1 MTRDRFRTINWRKFR
16 NEKLAEADPLA
27 NATGQGKILLNII
40 SEPLKEQRHIG
51 NNFL

>member
-1 MTRDRFRTINWRKFR
+1 MTRDRLWTVNWRKFR
-16 NEKLAEADPLA
+16 NEKLAEANPLG

-40 SEPLKEQRHIG
+40 PLPLKERHRIG